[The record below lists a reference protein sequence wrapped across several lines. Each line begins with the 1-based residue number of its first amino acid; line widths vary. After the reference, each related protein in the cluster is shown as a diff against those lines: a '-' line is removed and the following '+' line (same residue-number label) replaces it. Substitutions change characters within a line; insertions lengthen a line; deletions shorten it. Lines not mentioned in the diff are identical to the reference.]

1 MTGAIATT
9 TTVESSAHRSAV
21 VAGVGILL
29 ISVLAGLANFGA
41 LESLVASGD
50 ATKTAQA
57 ISASGGTFRLAI
69 AAFVVVA
76 VLDAVVACTLYAF
89 FRPVNRQVALLAG
102 GLRLA
107 YSAVFAVAISQLAD
121 ALHVLD
127 NADSLRVFTPDQL
140 HTLALLKTADF
151 HDIWTVSLVLFGT
164 HLLLIGYLIYRSGF
178 APKLLGALVAIAGAG
193 YLTDS
198 FGALL
203 FSDYAISVSAVTFV
217 GEFLL
222 MVWLLYKGRTIRLRR
237 IEDKL
242 S

>member
-9 TTVESSAHRSAV
+9 TPVEASAHRSAV

-41 LESLVASGD
+41 LESLVTSGD

-57 ISASGGTFRLAI
+57 ISASEGTFRLAI

-76 VLDAVVACTLYAF
+76 VLDAVAAWALYAF
-89 FRPVNRQVALLAG
+89 FRPVNREVALLAG

-107 YSAVFAVAISQLAD
+107 YSAVFAVAISQLAGTLRLLGD
-121 ALHVLD
+121 
-127 NADSLRVFTPDQL
+127 ADSLRAFTPGQL
-140 HTLALLKTADF
+140 RTLALLKTADF

-178 APKLLGALVAIAGAG
+178 APKILGVLVSIAGAG

-198 FGALL
+198 FGSLL
-203 FSDYAISVSAVTFV
+203 ISDYAISVSAITFV

-222 MVWLLYKGRTIRLRR
+222 MVWLLYKGRTIPLRR
-237 IEDKL
+237 TEAKT